1 MKKILLMNVVLTA
14 FTAMAG
20 AKNIEIPKSVQYE
33 FRKQFGTG
41 ITVKWVK
48 IDDAEKNK
56 NLFVAHFIQKGFWSE
71 AYFEETGEFMGIGKN
86 ITSDQL
92 PVKLQDLQQS
102 KFKGY
107 DVMEAYEYY
116 LKDAAKP
123 VYGLTIANKE
133 KMIFLE
139 VNESGLFSVIKKE
152 KYKN

>member
-1 MKKILLMNVVLTA
+1 MNVVLTA

-20 AKNIEIPKSVQYE
+20 ATNIEVPKSVQHE
-33 FRKQFGTG
+33 FRKQFGTE
-41 ITVKWVK
+41 ITVRWVK
-48 IDDAEKNK
+48 IDDAETNK
-56 NLFVAHFIQKGFWSE
+56 NLFVAHFIQKGIWSE

-92 PVKLQDLQQS
+92 PTKFQDLQQS
-102 KFKGY
+102 KFRGY

-116 LKDAAKP
+116 LKDAVKP

-139 VNESGLFSVIKKE
+139 INGSGLFSIIKKE